1 MRLNRGLLGT
11 LLLGLSLPVAG
22 AIAAD
27 EPSSAP
33 VTAPQVWLSGAF
45 GRVPGADPA
54 APAGAAPGG
63 APLDTWIREAP
74 LTLDVGV
81 PFEDLLELTVTS
93 RPFGGDG
100 PEERLSGGATTF
112 PGPSAPGMA
121 TVTAS
126 LVTEPYGSSQH
137 AWLLLVPEREGGP
150 EALLDMPGPTAVLT
164 SGSGAIPGEPGNGCF
179 LYLCVDVGY
188 RPPPATLEPLRLGI
202 GETPSL
208 SLDDGSALTSW
219 TGRLTPLEATPGSE
233 RTAEADYATD
243 PQSIAELRGLEPGG
257 AGDWL
262 LEIRIDLDRERGW
275 QWFLYRL
282 QAG

>member
-1 MRLNRGLLGT
+1 
-11 LLLGLSLPVAG
+11 
-22 AIAAD
+22 
-27 EPSSAP
+27 
-33 VTAPQVWLSGAF
+33 
-45 GRVPGADPA
+45 VPGGDPA
-54 APAGAAPGG
+54 TPASAAPGG

-93 RPFGGDG
+93 RPFDGDG

-121 TVTAS
+121 TLTAS

-150 EALLDMPGPTAVLT
+150 EALLDLPGPTAMLT

-188 RPPPATLEPLRLGI
+188 RPPPDALEPLRLGV

-208 SLDDGSALTSW
+208 NLDDGSALTKW
-219 TGRLTPLEATPGSE
+219 TGKLTSLDAAHGSE
-233 RTAEADYATD
+233 RTAGADYATD
-243 PQSIAELRGLEPGG
+243 PQPNAELRGLEPDG

-262 LEIRIDLDRERGW
+262 LEVRIDLDRERGW

-282 QAG
+282 QAE